1 MAELGVAASI
11 IAVIQLCATVIG
23 YLNNVKGGSNERQRL
38 LNEIVNTSNILAIID
53 SPVKRAQHGARWFT
67 VTASLCKPGG
77 PIQKFKSVLEGLEV
91 KLAPAAGLKGVKK
104 ALIWPFKKEDV
115 KEILG
120 SIERLKTDLGLAFQS
135 DHM

>member
-23 YLNNVKGGSNERQRL
+23 HLNNVKGGSNERQRL
-38 LNEIVNTSNILAIID
+38 LNEIVNTSNIFAIID

-91 KLAPAAGLKGVKK
+91 KLAPAAGLKGVRSK
-104 ALIWPFKKEDV
+104 
-115 KEILG
+115 
-120 SIERLKTDLGLAFQS
+120 R
-135 DHM
+135 H

>member
-1 MAELGVAASI
+1 
-11 IAVIQLCATVIG
+11 
-23 YLNNVKGGSNERQRL
+23 
-38 LNEIVNTSNILAIID
+38 
-53 SPVKRAQHGARWFT
+53 
-67 VTASLCKPGG
+67 
-77 PIQKFKSVLEGLEV
+77 LESLEV
-91 KLAPAAGLKGVKK
+91 KLAPAAGLKGVKN